1 MNAVNLAHEIS
12 KRCKNSL
19 YGMTSCRDDIINE
32 YLGYVKRDNKSDTVS
47 DDCLRAVSSL
57 RYYEKAILRV
67 KQRNAVWPQFIKE
80 FTTEIEENFAEE
92 TTFNISFGTCGANVV
107 DVYDWDNIVRIIY
120 SKVEFDDNII
130 LSIQVSEDR
139 GLVFEEK
146 YPRVYVNANQ
156 AVVLKVMVSKL
167 IHQMHRDLGEF

>member
-1 MNAVNLAHEIS
+1 MNAENLYHEIN

-32 YLGYVKRDNKSDTVS
+32 YLGYVKRDGNSDTVS

-57 RYYEKAILRV
+57 RYYEKAILRT

-80 FTTEIEENFAEE
+80 AALQIEKDFAEE

-120 SKVEFDDNII
+120 SKVEFDDVIVFG
-130 LSIQVSEDR
+130 IQVSEDR
-139 GLVFEEK
+139 GLTFEEK
-146 YPRVYVNANQ
+146 YIGVYVNANQ
-156 AVVLKVMVSKL
+156 SVALSVMVSKL

>member
-1 MNAVNLAHEIS
+1 MNAVNLAHEIN

-32 YLGYVKRDNKSDTVS
+32 YLGYMNRDDSSDAVS

-57 RYYEKAILRV
+57 RYYEKAILRA

-80 FTTEIEENFAEE
+80 AVLQIEKDFAEE

-107 DVYDWDNIVRIIY
+107 DVYDWDNIIRIIY
-120 SKVEFDDNII
+120 SKVEFDDVIVFG
-130 LSIQVSEDR
+130 IQVSEDR
-139 GLVFEEK
+139 GLTFEEK
-146 YPRVYVNANQ
+146 YLCVYVNANQ
-156 AVVLKVMVSKL
+156 SVTLSVMVSKL

>member
-1 MNAVNLAHEIS
+1 MNAANLYHEIN

-32 YLGYVKRDNKSDTVS
+32 YIGYVKRDSNSNAVS

-57 RYYEKAILRV
+57 KYYETAILRA

-80 FTTEIEENFAEE
+80 FTTEIEENFTDK

-130 LSIQVSEDR
+130 LSIQVSKDR
-139 GLVFEEK
+139 GLTFAEK
-146 YPRVYVNANQ
+146 YPHVYVNANQ
-156 AVVLKVMVSKL
+156 AVVLRVMVSKL
-167 IHQMHRDLGEF
+167 IHQMHRDLDEF